1 MARDESQEEK
11 SFEYEEII
19 FSFTRSL
26 SKMNHHWTEDID
38 NTHGLDEKR
47 EDDEWSKN
55 NLSLSEE
62 DI

>member
-47 EDDEWSKN
+47 EDDE
-55 NLSLSEE
+55 
-62 DI
+62 